1 MEQKLTP
8 TERVIAIALFTIV
21 FLALLSGLVS
31 CSQPVLNKNEY
42 VIVDTLNVSRNGFG
56 KVLEYEVIVEIDSS
70 YHYGTINGDGEL
82 TNINIKKI
90 KKVIIP

>member
-1 MEQKLTP
+1 MKKLL
-8 TERVIAIALFTIV
+8 VIALCALC
-21 FLALLSGLVS
+21 S
-31 CSQPVLNKNEY
+31 CSEPVLDKGEY

-56 KVLEYEVIVEIDSS
+56 YALEYEVIVEIDSS

-90 KKVIIP
+90 KKEIK